1 MRTRL
6 FVIGLV
12 FLIILVGIATY
23 YVRDH
28 LVAKEEVMMEFD
40 FETKAREM
48 GFNVDRDMLH
58 FGGICQGC
66 TAKRR
71 LDLFNNHTY
80 PVRIRFF
87 VGAYNHTEAARWFYF
102 EPPTGWILEPGENQS
117 FKVIVFP
124 PKNAPLQW
132 YRGVVFINT
141 YKAWPWEDKWDYAA
155 PPELHG
161 CFSKDFI
168 EMIFNCDRNRKSN
181 STKAGNISTNNTA
194 VINVS

>member
-1 MRTRL
+1 MRRTS
-6 FVIGLV
+6 FVIVLTLLV
-12 FLIILVGIATY
+12 IIAGIATFY
-23 YVRDH
+23 IRDH

-58 FGGICQGC
+58 FGGICRGC

-87 VGAYNHTEAARWFYF
+87 VGAYNSTEAARWFYF

-117 FKVIVFP
+117 FNVMVRP
-124 PKNAPLQW
+124 PKNASLQW

-141 YKAWPWEDKWDYAA
+141 YKAWPWEEKWDYAA

-168 EMIFNCDRNRKSN
+168 EIVFNCGRNRK
-181 STKAGNISTNNTA
+181 G
-194 VINVS
+194 